1 MSGRVTGA
9 SMRPADGAGTRIR
22 DAAIDAVSVRLRGTG
37 QWVALPPTTLGG
49 YPPIRWTVAPPEG
62 RDIRLPGAD
71 EVQRVLAEALGSR
84 IPHADR

>member
-49 YPPIRWTVAPPEG
+49 IPAHPMDGGAPRRPRYPPAG
-62 RDIRLPGAD
+62 RG
-71 EVQRVLAEALGSR
+71 
-84 IPHADR
+84 